1 MGFWGRGGPGERV
14 VFVKQACEE
23 LWADAEVRKALNR
36 VFEGYAMFKRASET
50 EKVIN
55 KTFPKQV
62 FSEEEIA
69 KLRQLMEK
77 WSS

>member
-1 MGFWGRGGPGERV
+1 MDRV
-14 VFVKQACEE
+14 AYIRQAFED